1 MVYNET
7 FISAATTVSQLIYA
21 LTTYVPKEATIVMNT
36 SCETQ
41 PAVEIWYDKETNT
54 VILK

>member
-41 PAVEIWYDKETNT
+41 PAVEI
-54 VILK
+54 